1 MKGHL
6 KFINWIRLKRLTKR
20 QEMCMKIFKPKKYKV
35 YLAALDREYRQ
46 MIRYYTDSNNYYHK
60 IILSEISLFSNEIQ

>member
-46 MIRYYTDSNNYYHK
+46 MIRYYTDSNNYHHK